1 MLVESGKTHVRTL
14 RARTSERDA
23 LALRLRLDAA
33 LSAMDLHPPGV
44 PSSAIV
50 CVRGLRTTRRRGS
63 ARDDADA
70 ARSWERSVTSALA
83 TLAARAARP
92 ARGPVP
98 EAAEAVLFADRS
110 ELMACLATDWLKGAA
125 ASARWWWRSLL
136 SARAGTRALVLGVWM
151 EAPEHVPAAL
161 EHLARAGGA
170 EDFARSLND
179 AEAASLLA
187 RVAHAFG
194 VVELRKAFERGPH
207 SEAQT
212 SGLHDEAR
220 GAGEGEARAPWHGRV
235 QEARGHGLGREQESL
250 LGFGLT
256 LARAPHVARSPA
268 FALEVL
274 EWRARH
280 DANARGAASREH
292 GGDSRQPG
300 LHETPSEDGGAAGTN
315 QSVSGAR
322 AEGRGREVAEGSE
335 PARRPE
341 MENRGGDEGAK
352 GPAVEAGLRGVRVHD
367 GRDEAWPAPVGN
379 LERDAVGSRPAWAV
393 ESREFFDEELDE
405 APPPR
410 LLEASVAT
418 RLGGLFYL
426 VNVGLFLELYGDFT
440 TPLKPGL
447 ALPVWDFVALVGRE
461 LYGEAVCEDPVWTLL
476 ARLAGRDA
484 DEEPGRGSAPPTD
497 WRVPPSWAAPLGG
510 EVDAPPAQSLEAW
523 VGWLTGLVRERL
535 RLALGVGDV
544 QEVAR
549 VLCEQEARVV
559 VTASHVDVHFRLSGL
574 PIEIRLAGLDRD
586 PGWVPAAGRFVA
598 FHYE

>member
-1 MLVESGKTHVRTL
+1 MLVGSGKTHIRRL
-14 RARTSERDA
+14 RARSHERDA
-23 LALRLRLDAA
+23 LALRLRLNAA

-44 PSSAIV
+44 PASAIV
-50 CVRGLRTTRRRGS
+50 CVRGLRTTRPHAS
-63 ARDDADA
+63 SRDPSGA
-70 ARSWERSVTSALA
+70 ARSWERSVTSALSA
-83 TLAARAARP
+83 LAARAARP
-92 ARGPVP
+92 ARGPVS
-98 EAAEAVLFADRS
+98 EAAEAVLFADRA
-110 ELMACLATDWLKGAA
+110 ELMACLATDWLAGA
-125 ASARWWWRSLL
+125 ASAGRWWWRSLL

-161 EHLARAGGA
+161 EHMAHAGTA

-179 AEAASLLA
+179 SEAALLLA

-194 VVELRKAFERGPH
+194 VFGLRKAFEPHAH

-212 SGLHDEAR
+212 PGLHAEAR
-220 GAGEGEARAPWHGRV
+220 GAGEEEARAPWHGRV
-235 QEARGHGLGREQESL
+235 EEARAHGLGREQQSL

-256 LARAPHVARSPA
+256 LARAPHVARAPA
-268 FALEVL
+268 FALEVIAWL
-274 EWRARH
+274 AKHETNVRR
-280 DANARGAASREH
+280 DASPKRD
-292 GGDSRQPG
+292 GDFKQHG
-300 LHETPSEDGGAAGTN
+300 LHETPNEREGVN
-315 QSVSGAR
+315 QSAPGSN
-322 AEGRGREVAEGSE
+322 AEEHGREVAEASGQT
-335 PARRPE
+335 RRPE
-341 MENRGGDEGAK
+341 TAKRGGDEGAQEST
-352 GPAVEAGLRGVRVHD
+352 VEAGPRGVRED
-367 GRDEAWPAPVGN
+367 EGRGEARPESAEN
-379 LERDAVGSRPAWAV
+379 LEREAVGNSRAWAAESNESV
-393 ESREFFDEELDE
+393 EEENDD

-461 LYGEAVCEDPVWTLL
+461 LYGETVCEDPVWSLL

-484 DEEPGRGSAPPTD
+484 DEEPGKDFT
-497 WRVPPSWAAPLGG
+497 
-510 EVDAPPAQSLEAW
+510 PPAGQSLGEW
-523 VGWLTGLVRERL
+523 VGWLTGTVSERL
-535 RLALGVGDV
+535 RLALGVGDGR
-544 QEVAR
+544 ELAR
-549 VLCEQEARVV
+549 LLCEQEARVV